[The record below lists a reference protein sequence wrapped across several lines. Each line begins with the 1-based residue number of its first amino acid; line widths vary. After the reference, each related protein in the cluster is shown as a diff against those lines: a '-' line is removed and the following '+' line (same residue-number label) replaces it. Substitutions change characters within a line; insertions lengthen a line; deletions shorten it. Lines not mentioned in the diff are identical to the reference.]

1 MTSESIDSSQ
11 TAKYGQICWLQ
22 IPVTDSARAMAF
34 YRHVLDWDCKDE
46 CLPGPLSH
54 IKQINFFSKGS
65 LNGAFATVEPEDL
78 IKVARD
84 SSTKQS
90 VLASYTV
97 ASIEET
103 LEKVQKAG
111 GRAVV

>member
-1 MTSESIDSSQ
+1 MTSESIDSSP

-46 CLPGPLSH
+46 GLSGPLSH
-54 IKQINFFSKGS
+54 IKLINFFSKRN
-65 LNGAFATVEPEDL
+65 LNCVFATVEPEHL

-97 ASIEET
+97 ASIEEP